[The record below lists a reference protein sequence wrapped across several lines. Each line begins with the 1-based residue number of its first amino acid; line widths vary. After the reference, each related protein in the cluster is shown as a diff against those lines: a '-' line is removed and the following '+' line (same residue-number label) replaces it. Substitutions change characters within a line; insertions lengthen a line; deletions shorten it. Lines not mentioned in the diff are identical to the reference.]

1 MTKEKTNDEVKI
13 SKGNFVKTDDVKVVK
28 RFRKDFGAMDELAVS
43 IQKFGLLHPICVMKD
58 DLELIAGE
66 RRLRAHKSLGLRK
79 IEVKFFED
87 LPELERKEIEIE
99 ENLQRKSFTWPE
111 EVLAKLALDQ
121 LKRIRYGSS
130 VKGHKT
136 DGGWRQKDT
145 AAALGVSVGTI
156 SGDIK
161 LAEALIIYPELMK
174 EKTKTSAIKKFG
186 RLRERDL
193 QVELAKKHL
202 YQALPFVYLGD
213 NIAVMKKEIKENS
226 VDLIVTDPQFGIGL
240 TAQTVMKSFS
250 VTYKQDDTEYRVF
263 DQLDLAL
270 GEMHRVL
277 KEHCH
282 LYIFYAAKFYKEI
295 RTLLEKN
302 FVVNPTP
309 IIWNKEQHSNP
320 GGSKVY
326 ASAYEPCFLCSKGD
340 PKELNTW
347 RTNVQSIKGVPG
359 NKRIHP
365 TEKPTQLL
373 RVFIEASSLPGDTVL
388 DPYAGSGATGEAAM
402 EMGRKAIVIDID
414 ERYYTGMLERLG
426 TKEKKDEKVVQGNT
440 KKVVES

>member
-1 MTKEKTNDEVKI
+1 MPI
-13 SKGNFVKTDDVKVVK
+13 VKTDEVKVVK

-66 RRLRAHKSLGLRK
+66 RRLRAHKALGLQE

-145 AAALGVSVGTI
+145 AAALGVSVGTV

-161 LAEALIIYPELMK
+161 LAEALIQYPELMK
-174 EKTKTSAIKKFG
+174 EKTKSSANKKFK

-193 QVELAKKHL
+193 QVELAKRQL
-202 YQALPFVYLGD
+202 YQELPFVYLGD
-213 NIAVMKKEIKENS
+213 NVKVMKKELKENS

-240 TAQTVMKSFS
+240 AVMNVMKSFS
-250 VTYKQDDTEYRVF
+250 VTYKQDDSEYRVF

-277 KEHCH
+277 KEHGH
-282 LYIFYAAKFYKEI
+282 LYIFFSPKFYTKLRNI
-295 RTLLEKN
+295 LDAR

-309 IIWNKEQHSNP
+309 IIWNKEHQSNP
-320 GGSKVY
+320 GGSKTY
-326 ASAYEPCFLCSKGD
+326 ASTYEACFLCSKGEPHD
-340 PKELNTW
+340 LNTW
-347 RTNVQSIKGVPG
+347 NLNVQSKKGVPG
-359 NKRIHP
+359 GKRIHP
-365 TEKPTQLL
+365 TEKPTSLL

-388 DPYAGSGATGEAAM
+388 DPYMGSGSTLEAAKAL
-402 EMGRKAIVIDID
+402 GRKAIGIDID
-414 ERYYTGMLERLG
+414 ERYYSEVLQRLG
-426 TKEKKDEKVVQGNT
+426 TKEKEVEEVDKKKTRKEKA
-440 KKVVES
+440 K